1 MKRVILATA
10 GLVLVLALPAGAATR
25 NTASMKGVV
34 VGDQHGALLV
44 ASSGGLVQKV
54 SGRER
59 AGTRVL
65 IGGGR
70 VLRTLGWTDRALVRG
85 VVVRRTG
92 GLMFLSAT
100 GHLLVVH
107 LGVRRLASTSDT
119 PPSPGTV
126 VQTTVG
132 INDQGEL
139 DDQGDQQLG
148 QAGQVQVQATVTAV
162 GTGTVTL
169 NVNGQALT
177 IPLPAGLSLL
187 ASLVGTQVT
196 LNLSFANGQ
205 ATANEQG
212 DNGDQGDQ
220 GDQGDSGD

>member
-126 VQTTVG
+126 VQ
-132 INDQGEL
+132 
-139 DDQGDQQLG
+139 GDQQLG

-177 IPLPAGLSLL
+177 IPLPAGLSLP

-220 GDQGDSGD
+220 GDSGD